1 MRRVQAEAVGHA
13 DGFFVEPFQFGVRHV
28 LNLGCLVQQFA
39 IEQFPAQRFG
49 QFPGD
54 LAAPGA
60 ILAGDGD
67 DVHATCSKEGQKTV
81 PTTKSSWRGLD
92 VRPRCPYQKQI
103 LKVGVI
109 SSVDQRYV

>member
-28 LNLGCLVQQFA
+28 LNLGGLVQQFA

-60 ILAGDGD
+60 YSRVMVMTFMQRAPRRD
-67 DVHATCSKEGQKTV
+67 KN
-81 PTTKSSWRGLD
+81 
-92 VRPRCPYQKQI
+92 RPRQKI
-103 LKVGVI
+103 LLVGPGCL
-109 SSVDQRYV
+109 SALPLPEADPQGRSH